1 MRSAPSARRRLCTYT
16 WSDCAAEAGGGSP
29 RIAPTGGA
37 AVVVEVFLPA
47 GPWRTLGDS
56 PEQER
61 RFEVVR
67 GELTFKVDDATYVVG
82 AGERLTVPAGSEYR
96 LRSTG
101 SRPAQFVCE
110 IRPALDF

>member
-1 MRSAPSARRRLCTYT
+1 MTGLGVVIRCTT
-16 WSDCAAEAGGGSP
+16 EE
-29 RIAPTGGA
+29 TGGD

-56 PEQER
+56 PAQER
-61 RFEVVR
+61 RFEVVH

-110 IRPALDF
+110 IRPALDFEERVGALFTTQRRST